1 MVPFSQHKNKRHKVR
16 QAYNMICRLGGSTEE
31 AANLINELHEK
42 VNPTSNRTKEVNQI
56 IVENLRWILDHH
68 PEPRPFRAVLAS
80 LVTRDGLTLEEASKA
95 TGVPSSTLSFH
106 NQRSKEE
113 LVNAL
118 VYRVSIFAIYFIQKF
133 IKILLFRISV
143 KSENFMPFY
152 YTDND
157 YSRKNT

>member
-1 MVPFSQHKNKRHKVR
+1 MNGENEKLFEQDKNIHKIGRPMVPFSQHKNKRHKVR
-16 QAYNMICRLGGSTEE
+16 QAYNMICQLGGSTDE

-113 LVNAL
+113 LINAL
-118 VYRVSIFAIYFIQKF
+118 GYRITITRE
-133 IKILLFRISV
+133 KI
-143 KSENFMPFY
+143 P
-152 YTDND
+152 
-157 YSRKNT
+157 NTEMK